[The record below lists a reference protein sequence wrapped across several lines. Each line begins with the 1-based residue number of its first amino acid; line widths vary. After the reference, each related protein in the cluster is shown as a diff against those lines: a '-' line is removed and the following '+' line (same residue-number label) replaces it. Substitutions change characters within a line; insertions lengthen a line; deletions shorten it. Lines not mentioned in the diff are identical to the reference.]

1 MDNSKIKV
9 LFVCLGNI
17 CRSPMAET
25 IFRQIVEKNDKTDR
39 FEIDSAGLLDYHKGE
54 KADHRMRSHAQQ
66 HGYSITHLSRPVSVE
81 DLEYYDYVIGM
92 DEQNIAGLESL
103 ARRETIDKIF
113 RMTDFVKK
121 FSDVKEIPDPY
132 YGGNEGF
139 EQVISLLED
148 GCQNLFDF
156 FIKK

>member
-1 MDNSKIKV
+1 MESSKTKV

-25 IFRQIVEKNDKTDR
+25 IFKEIVERNDQTDE

-54 KADHRMRSHAQQ
+54 KADHRMRSHAEK

-81 DLEYYDYVIGM
+81 DIEYYDYVIGM
-92 DEQNIAGLESL
+92 DEQNIRGLQDL
-103 ARRETIDKIF
+103 ARRETQDKIY

-121 FSDVKEIPDPY
+121 HTDTEVPDPY
-132 YGGNEGF
+132 YGGEAGF
-139 EQVISLLED
+139 EHVISLLED

-156 FIKK
+156 LIKK

>member
-25 IFRQIVEKNDKTDR
+25 IFRQIVEKNDKIDN

-54 KADHRMRSHAQQ
+54 KADSRMRSHAEN
-66 HGYSITHLSRPVSVE
+66 HGYLITHLSRPVSIE

-92 DEQNIAGLESL
+92 DEQNITGLQNL
-103 ARRETIDKIF
+103 ARRETLDKIY

-121 FSDVKEIPDPY
+121 YSDTEVPDPY
-132 YGGNEGF
+132 YGGSKGF
-139 EQVISLLED
+139 EHVIDLLED

-156 FIKK
+156 FQEK

>member
-25 IFRQIVEKNDKTDR
+25 IFRDIVEKNDKTDS
-39 FEIDSAGLLDYHKGE
+39 FEIDSAGLLDYHRGE
-54 KADHRMRSHAQQ
+54 KADHRMRSHAEK
-66 HGYSITHLSRPVSVE
+66 HGYLITHLSRPVSIE

-92 DEQNIAGLESL
+92 DEQNISGLESL
-103 ARRETIDKIF
+103 ARRETKGKIY

-121 FSDVKEIPDPY
+121 YPDITKIPDPY
-132 YGGNEGF
+132 YGGSEGF
-139 EQVISLLED
+139 EQVIRLLED
-148 GCQNLFDF
+148 GCQNLFNF
-156 FIKK
+156 FENK